1 METRERSFAPI
12 TFPVQAI
19 PERTSKAL
27 PLKPFSP
34 DRVLDRE
41 WTGMSVPETGDTP
54 MRASGQGMNV
64 YLKIF
69 TMVMLLLAVA
79 CSGDKQKK
87 AANEMA
93 VQELINKD
101 REMVPPPPVVL
112 GAGDKINF
120 SVWRH
125 DDLERSLQIDPSGN
139 ISLPLVG
146 TVKASGLTLPQLKE
160 KIVIQLSRYFVDPK
174 VDVSLAELASHNV
187 YVLGEVTSPGAFVLD
202 RNISALEAIS
212 KAEGFTKDANQEAVL
227 LVRAKGSQA
236 EVVALNLDIRE
247 MAKEGKAIQNIHMKN
262 KDILYVPPENI
273 VDIERFMVR
282 FSNIV
287 RPILDVERIF
297 LMGSTLYDLV
307 RGKQVPTGVVY

>member
-1 METRERSFAPI
+1 MT
-12 TFPVQAI
+12 
-19 PERTSKAL
+19 
-27 PLKPFSP
+27 
-34 DRVLDRE
+34 
-41 WTGMSVPETGDTP
+41 
-54 MRASGQGMNV
+54 V
-64 YLKIF
+64 YLKVF
-69 TMVMLLLAVA
+69 VVLMLLLTVA

-87 AANEMA
+87 AEGEMA
-93 VQELINKD
+93 VQELISKD
-101 REMVPPPPVVL
+101 KEMIPPPPMIL

-125 DDLERSLQIDPSGN
+125 DDLERTVQVDPSGM

-146 TVKASGLTLPQLKE
+146 SVKASGLTLPQLKE

-174 VDVSLAELASHNV
+174 VDISLSELSSHNV
-187 YVLGEVTSPGAFVLD
+187 YVLGEVASPGAFILD

-227 LVRAKGSQA
+227 LVRAKGGQA
-236 EVVALNLDIRE
+236 EVVALNLDIQE
-247 MAKEGKAIQNIHMKN
+247 MAEAGKAIQNIHMKN
-262 KDILYVPPENI
+262 KDILYVPPANI

-282 FSNIV
+282 LSNII
-287 RPILDVERIF
+287 RPILDVERVF